1 MAKKARSSSVI
12 ELLDLVYASTNDA
25 TSHSY
30 ERLNHA
36 MRNSLKLAIGAGFK
50 FDIDD
55 VAYILSNYR
64 SGYWVGA
71 SDEWIYGDAIAVGN
85 TSAIASYEAVKSRE
99 PIIADDVDLQLDFRN
114 PYLHQSGTRQRERL
128 CVGATFTFRGQTLTV
143 TSFATDSSYANACLY
158 VNRKVSKRFK
168 ITREEIIADR
178 ADRKER
184 KKLRASLKDAG
195 EKNGNT
201 AEIIK
206 ALGVRTEQDYAK
218 LSIDDIRK
226 VANKFLGVVSK

>member
-12 ELLDLVYASTNDA
+12 KLLDLVYASTNDA

-36 MRNSLKLAIGAGFK
+36 MRNALKLAIGAGFK

-99 PIIADDVDLQLDFRN
+99 PIIADDVDLHFRN
-114 PYLHQSGTRQRERL
+114 SYLHQSGARQRERL

-143 TSFATDSSYANACLY
+143 TSFASDSSYANACSY

-168 ITREEIIADR
+168 VTREDIIVDR
-178 ADRKER
+178 AERKER
-184 KKLRASLKDAG
+184 KKILASLKDVG
-195 EKNGNT
+195 EKEGRT
-201 AEIIK
+201 AEIVK
-206 ALGVRTEQDYAK
+206 ALGVKTEQDYAK
-218 LSIDDIRK
+218 LDS
-226 VANKFLGVVSK
+226 KFGVIK